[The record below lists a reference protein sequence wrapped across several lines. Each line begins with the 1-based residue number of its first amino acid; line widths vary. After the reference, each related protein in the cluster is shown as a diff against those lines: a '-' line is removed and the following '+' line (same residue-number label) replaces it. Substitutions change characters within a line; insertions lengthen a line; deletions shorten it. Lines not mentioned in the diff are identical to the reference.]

1 LSLEVNEC
9 KPLGGGSGGG
19 DGKPGVEELD
29 AEAAAAMRQNQEQ
42 NISDAMAVL
51 PMLAT
56 GLDVNVRWGAAG

>member
-1 LSLEVNEC
+1 LEVNEC